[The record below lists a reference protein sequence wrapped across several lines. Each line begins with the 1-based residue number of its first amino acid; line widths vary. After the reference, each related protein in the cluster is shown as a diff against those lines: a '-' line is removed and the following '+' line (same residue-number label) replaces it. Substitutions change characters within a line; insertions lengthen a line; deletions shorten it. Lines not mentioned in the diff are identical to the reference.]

1 MGVIFVLW
9 RPQNAKN
16 RTEIVSFAVFW
27 PPKAENNL
35 EALVTIF
42 LFKIWVFC
50 VWPLEA
56 TKCEKPYS
64 VDPKILS
71 LDLKIV
77 SFAIFWPPE
86 AENNILTLC
95 QFIFVTGTLKWFTMI
110 TA

>member
-1 MGVIFVLW
+1 MTSWHKISKNSF
-9 RPQNAKN
+9 QN
-16 RTEIVSFAVFW
+16 RVF
-27 PPKAENNL
+27 L
-35 EALVTIF
+35 CF
-42 LFKIWVFC
+42 LSGGHF
-50 VWPLEA
+50 WPLEA
-56 TKCEKPYS
+56 KKREKPYS

>member
-71 LDLKIV
+71 LDLKLV
-77 SFAIFWPPE
+77 SFAIFS
-86 AENNILTLC
+86 L
-95 QFIFVTGTLKWFTMI
+95 QRLKI
-110 TA
+110 TF